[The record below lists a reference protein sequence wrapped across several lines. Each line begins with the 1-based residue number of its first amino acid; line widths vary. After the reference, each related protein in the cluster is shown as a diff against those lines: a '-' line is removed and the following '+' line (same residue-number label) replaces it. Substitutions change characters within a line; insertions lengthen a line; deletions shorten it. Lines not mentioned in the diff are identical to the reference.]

1 MPSDPSRFPARVRR
15 AGPLPILF
23 AAMLTAGCGPKE
35 QPQAG
40 GAPTAAPPPPMPVS
54 VVRAEPRRLPVLLDA
69 VGRAEGSREVEVRA
83 RVTGIL
89 QKQAFL
95 EGEPVGAGAVLYRID
110 RAPFEVALSQARATL
125 ALERARL
132 ERAQLETRRLKGLVD
147 ERAISQREFDD
158 ALSTQRQ
165 SEANVQVAEAR
176 VRDAELNLSYTEV
189 TAPIAGITGRSQ
201 RSEGSLVS
209 AAADASLLTTLVQA
223 DPVWVRFSLSEPE
236 YQRLRAAGTRG
247 TVELALA
254 DGTSL
259 GGGRLNFAASTVDA
273 RLGTVQLRAEFPNRA
288 LKVLPGQFVRARV
301 AAGEQEGVLVPQQA
315 VLQSEQGRFVWVIDG
330 DGKAAAR
337 PVETG
342 NWIGKD
348 WVVRAGLKAGDQ
360 VIVDN
365 LIKVRPGAAVKPREP
380 GAGAK

>member
-1 MPSDPSRFPARVRR
+1 MHPDPFRLPARARR
-15 AGPLPILF
+15 ASPLSILV
-23 AAMLTAGCGPKE
+23 ALMLAAGCSQKE
-35 QPQAG
+35 QQASG
-40 GAPTAAPPPPMPVS
+40 SPPAAPPPMSVTVVS
-54 VVRAEPRRLPVLLDA
+54 AEPKRLPVLLEA

-83 RVTGIL
+83 RVAGIL
-89 QKQAFL
+89 QKQVFR

-110 RAPFEVALSQARATL
+110 RAPFEVALSQVRAAL

-132 ERAQLETRRLKGLVD
+132 ERAQLEARRLKGLVD
-147 ERAISQREFDD
+147 ERAISQREYDD
-158 ALSTQRQ
+158 ALSAQRQ

-176 VRDAELNLSYTEV
+176 VRDAELSLSFTEV

-209 AAADASLLTTLVQA
+209 PAADASLLTTLVQA

-247 TVELALA
+247 SVELVLA

-301 AAGEQEGVLVPQQA
+301 SAGEQEGFLVPQQA

-330 DGKAAAR
+330 EGKAAAR